1 LLLYPDRVAHVDAKM
16 QHFGLLPFFVIVVLC
31 RWIASRRAP
40 KQVAAGAASVVSIP
54 LATVRQVEIETL
66 RPGQDTSLLGH
77 TLVIL
82 TTDGA
87 AYRFTGL
94 RCDKWLADL
103 GTAVSG
109 TGRHLSPTT
118 AGFAVS

>member
-1 LLLYPDRVAHVDAKM
+1 M
-16 QHFGLLPFFVIVVLC
+16 QHFGLIPLILIVVLC
-31 RWIASRRAP
+31 RWIASIRAP

-54 LATVRQVEIETL
+54 LATVRQVEIETRGL
-66 RPGQDTSLLGH
+66 GQS
-77 TLVIL
+77 LVIF
-82 TTDGA
+82 TTEGTT
-87 AYRFTGL
+87 YRFTGL

-109 TGRHLSPTT
+109 TGRHLSPTA